1 MGEVQGSYKLVYT
14 GYVKAVRDALDSRAG
29 CFVNYGLMGLLH
41 QTGQLTQNELFLQI
55 GHFFSADSNVE
66 RLHNQLISAIH
77 GNITRDQPE
86 QGVAP
91 WVSANDKPT
100 VLSKPVVGDA
110 AEQRLKMEVMQL
122 PARDR
127 RRLKE
132 IPEVSHGTYS
142 RRSIRLRS

>member
-1 MGEVQGSYKLVYT
+1 MTDAPHS
-14 GYVKAVRDALDSRAG
+14 KAG
-29 CFVNYGLMGLLH
+29 GLENHGLIGLLY
-41 QTGQLTQNELFLQI
+41 QIGQLTQHELFLQI
-55 GHFFSADSNVE
+55 GHFFSADPNVE

-77 GNITRDQPE
+77 GNITRDHPE

-132 IPEVSHGTYS
+132 IPEVSHGTYR

>member
-1 MGEVQGSYKLVYT
+1 MSRSLKLGKVWKMLT
-14 GYVKAVRDALDSRAG
+14 W
-29 CFVNYGLMGLLH
+29 LLLSL
-41 QTGQLTQNELFLQI
+41 GQLTQNELFKEI
-55 GHFFSADSNVE
+55 GHFLDSDPNIE

-77 GNITRDQPE
+77 GNITRDLPE
-86 QGVAP
+86 PGVAP

-110 AEQRLKMEVMQL
+110 AEQRLKTEVMQL

-132 IPEVSHGTYS
+132 VPNVSRHVLCMGPLLS
-142 RRSIRLRS
+142 QNEWRRDADIRI